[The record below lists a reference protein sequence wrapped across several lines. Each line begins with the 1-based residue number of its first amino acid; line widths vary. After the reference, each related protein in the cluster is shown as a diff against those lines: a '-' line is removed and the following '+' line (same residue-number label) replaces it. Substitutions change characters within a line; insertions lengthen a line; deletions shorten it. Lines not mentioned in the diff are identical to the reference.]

1 MSTHYQFYRER
12 AAEARRDAGQTS
24 LDNVRDRCLRAAAA
38 WDQMA
43 ARVERTDRM
52 RAEAEAKK
60 AAAAALAP
68 AE

>member
-12 AAEARRDAGQTS
+12 ASEARRDAGQTS
-24 LDNVRDRCLRAAAA
+24 LQNVRDRCLRAAAA
-38 WDQMA
+38 WEQMA

-60 AAAAALAP
+60 AAAALAS